1 MNPQITAK
9 PAMKTTRY
17 ANASKQFA
25 NIRIF
30 LFGYLLRYRYIEN
43 SKMKKGNIRV
53 SLPKVKTVATIRA
66 AVSPNCKV
74 CGFRAIVVFQARETT
89 CRSQKC
95 CCDAI
100 DLAPPG
106 SLGAGV
112 WARVLSTLA
121 NIKSGHVAMFC

>member
-74 CGFRAIVVFQARETT
+74 CGFRAIVVFQARET
-89 CRSQKC
+89 
-95 CCDAI
+95 
-100 DLAPPG
+100 G